1 METYKLTSRQI
12 KIFEETTIDKQ
23 ALDAMLKSFMNH
35 YTNRLNEITKTE
47 KEVWKEL
54 AEIHDIDIQRDRYS
68 LVVIDGS
75 AQIQKIDD

>member
-1 METYKLTSRQI
+1 MKTYKITARQI

-54 AEIHDIDIQRDRYS
+54 SEIHGIDTQRKKYG
-68 LVVIDGS
+68 LAVVDGC
-75 AQIQKIDD
+75 AQIQEIKD